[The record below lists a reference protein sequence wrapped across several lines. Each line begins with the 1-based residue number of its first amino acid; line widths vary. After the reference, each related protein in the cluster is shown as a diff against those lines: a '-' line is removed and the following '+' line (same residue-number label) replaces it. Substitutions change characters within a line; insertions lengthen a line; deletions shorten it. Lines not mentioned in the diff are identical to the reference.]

1 MLLDRRLFEVAAR
14 VVDDRVVLFITVPR
28 GLVNFNLGR
37 RHGERR
43 RVFAVRGARRRRRLL
58 LVQRPVLVRLEVLH
72 GLVAARETLVTP
84 AAPG

>member
-1 MLLDRRLFEVAAR
+1 
-14 VVDDRVVLFITVPR
+14 
-28 GLVNFNLGR
+28 
-37 RHGERR
+37 
-43 RVFAVRGARRRRRLL
+43 VRGARRRRRLL